1 MKKKILS
8 LCLAA
13 ALTLSLLAGCG
24 KDTKSDKDNANT
36 IPTTDNVS
44 ENETNLP
51 QNKDR

>member
-24 KDTKSDKDNANT
+24 KDTKSDKDNT
-36 IPTTDNVS
+36 KTPTTDNVS